1 MENVNNINNTY
12 SVSNDTAECIDIL
25 KSLVSTQERALDYL
39 VLHHLDEYGYG
50 EQFAEQM
57 GDAVKSFGSLLG
69 NRVYA
74 KILQDKTNL

>member
-1 MENVNNINNTY
+1 METTKKINNNYT
-12 SVSNDTAECIDIL
+12 VSNDTAECIDIL
-25 KSLVSTQERALDYL
+25 KSLVSAQERALSYL
-39 VLHHLDEYGYG
+39 VSHHLDEYGYG

-69 NRVYA
+69 NRVYN